1 VTDARRAR
9 LPDDHGEDDDE
20 EELDWSD
27 RNGEPAESDFEGCA
41 LIAFIL
47 CCAFATLLVVVLAT

>member
-9 LPDDHGEDDDE
+9 LPDDDGEDQDDE
-20 EELDWSD
+20 DEDWLD

-47 CCAFATLLVVVLAT
+47 CCALATLLVVVLAT